1 MEELSFW
8 ELLCASGPA
17 DPPVIPA
24 FDTQTAAAA
33 AAAPR
38 GSATAATAAA
48 ATKAATAAAATA
60 AATADDSTTVS
71 TGSDRAQFHQM
82 TLKGRL
88 FRGDTYRELVMFL
101 LQHNCMALG
110 LYRPAGHKDAA
121 MHYAHIN
128 PSPDERLFYAKGGS
142 ASDDNNGSGGTTGT
156 ASTATATA
164 AATGA
169 AGAGAGAAATT
180 TTASSDEDARIAAA
194 QRSGVQLSTVRTPY
208 DAVFVL
214 RSTNCTLGD
223 SI

>member
-8 ELLCASGPA
+8 ELLCQSGPA
-17 DPPVIPA
+17 DPPIPPY
-24 FDTQTAAAA
+24 DTSAAPSTAAAA
-33 AAAPR
+33 AAR

-48 ATKAATAAAATA
+48 AAKAATATA
-60 AATADDSTTVS
+60 AATTADKTSVS
-71 TGSDRAQFHQM
+71 TSSDRAQFHQM

-101 LQHNCMALG
+101 LQHKCMPLG

-128 PSPDERLFYAKGGS
+128 PSGDERLFYAKGGS
-142 ASDDNNGSGGTTGT
+142 VGDDTTAG
-156 ASTATATA
+156 TATATTA
-164 AATGA
+164 GT
-169 AGAGAGAAATT
+169 AGATS
-180 TTASSDEDARIAAA
+180 TTAASTDEDARIAAA
-194 QRSGVQLSTVRTPY
+194 QRSGVQMSTVRTPY